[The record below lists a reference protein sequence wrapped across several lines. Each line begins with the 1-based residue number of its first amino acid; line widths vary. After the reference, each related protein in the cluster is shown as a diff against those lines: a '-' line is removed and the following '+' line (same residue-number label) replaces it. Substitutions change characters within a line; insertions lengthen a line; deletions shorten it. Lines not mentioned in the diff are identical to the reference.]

1 MQASA
6 SAHACH
12 FYPIA
17 KIFCLIIT
25 LGSNLVLDL
34 RREATGRALL
44 KWVTVVGGGKRLHL
58 ARGVRAL
65 SFQPQGEDACQILR
79 DGFPGQ
85 LRGAGRAGGAWAP
98 NLTGSRR
105 ATGLPWSP
113 ALTASTFPRSLWG
126 LVHQPDKWRPPAP
139 ASSMRGG
146 ALTPVRG
153 PNPCPALLPAMP
165 GRGSR
170 PSEPD

>member
-44 KWVTVVGGGKRLHL
+44 KWVTVVGGRKRLHL

-85 LRGAGRAGGAWAP
+85 LRGAGRACGASGAKSDWVPQSHGSALESCSHCLHLP
-98 NLTGSRR
+98 PQPLGTGPSARQMEATGSCLIHEGRCAHSR
-105 ATGLPWSP
+105 KGA
-113 ALTASTFPRSLWG
+113 RSLPG
-126 LVHQPDKWRPPAP
+126 AP
-139 ASSMRGG
+139 ATEAG
-146 ALTPVRG
+146 ARQP
-153 PNPCPALLPAMP
+153 PF
-165 GRGSR
+165 
-170 PSEPD
+170 